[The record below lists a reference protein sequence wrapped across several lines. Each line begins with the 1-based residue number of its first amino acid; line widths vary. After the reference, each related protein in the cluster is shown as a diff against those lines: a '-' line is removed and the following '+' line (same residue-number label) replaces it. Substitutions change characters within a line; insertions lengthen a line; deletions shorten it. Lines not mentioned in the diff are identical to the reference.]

1 MSNIFGGANEN
12 SLYVPMSD
20 LEQEAV
26 SRIVE
31 DHGLEVRIRGWG
43 KSTPIVVHGDLRI
56 SLFIDMSF
64 SAPEFP
70 TPVHYF
76 ELELWTKT
84 GIKLFPVMGADKQ
97 SVMYGG
103 NPLYVSAGVKIQLA
117 WDISMHSM
125 SPELVKK
132 IVPGATG
139 LTSRVIDKTTGN
151 LTLTGNMRLSEDHL
165 RYLHYL
171 RSQEI
176 IQRQYTEMQR
186 ASAQKMEDKSLASG
200 ELVKLDIPEE

>member
-20 LEQEAV
+20 LEQEAI

-43 KSTPIVVHGDLRI
+43 KSAPVVVYGDMRV
-56 SLFIDMSF
+56 SLFIEMTF

-70 TPVHYF
+70 VPVYYF
-76 ELELWTKT
+76 ELELWTRT
-84 GIKLFPVMGADKQ
+84 GIKLFPVVGSDKQ
-97 SVMYGG
+97 SVAYGG
-103 NPLYVSAGVKIQLA
+103 NPLQVSAGVQIQLV

-151 LTLTGNMRLSEDHL
+151 LTLTGNMKLSEDHL

-176 IQRQYTEMQR
+176 YQRQYTEMQR

-200 ELVKLDIPEE
+200 EVVKLDIPEE